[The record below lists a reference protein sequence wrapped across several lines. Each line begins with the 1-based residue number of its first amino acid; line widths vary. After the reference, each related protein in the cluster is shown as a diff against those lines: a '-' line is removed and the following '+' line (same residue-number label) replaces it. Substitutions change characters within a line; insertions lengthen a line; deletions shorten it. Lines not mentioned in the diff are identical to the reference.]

1 MNQRRL
7 SSRTSSHNFAPIHP
21 SKLGE
26 ALAKYLSQDFK
37 FSLGPNLWFTFDE
50 GPLRGMGDST
60 YLTAIFAGYFSPVF
74 SELGGPNYGK
84 FGDAAEI
91 YFRLPTCC

>member
-1 MNQRRL
+1 
-7 SSRTSSHNFAPIHP
+7 
-21 SKLGE
+21 
-26 ALAKYLSQDFK
+26 
-37 FSLGPNLWFTFDE
+37 
-50 GPLRGMGDST
+50 MGDST